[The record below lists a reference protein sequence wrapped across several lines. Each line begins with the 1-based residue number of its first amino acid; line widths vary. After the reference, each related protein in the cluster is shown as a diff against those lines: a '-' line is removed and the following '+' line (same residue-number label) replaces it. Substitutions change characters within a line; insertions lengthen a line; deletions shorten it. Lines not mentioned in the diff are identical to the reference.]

1 VKHLRACVGLIE
13 SERETLGNSYPDHGY
28 LAVRPDTLTR
38 RFNRIVD
45 RAGVRRIRPH
55 DVRPYATLAID
66 AGVDPKMLSDRMGH
80 ANTAITLQT
89 YTHHSTGKDRDLAR
103 SVSEVIEKALDL
115 AGSQ

>member
-1 VKHLRACVGLIE
+1 MRNAWQDRTDQAAIRRVG
-13 SERETLGNSYPDHGY
+13 TLPVTS
-28 LAVRPDTLTR
+28 LE
-38 RFNRIVD
+38 
-45 RAGVRRIRPH
+45 
-55 DVRPYATLAID
+55 

-89 YTHHSTGKDRDLAR
+89 YTHHSTGKERDLAR

>member
-1 VKHLRACVGLIE
+1 MPSTPQRRSRGVLVAYLPVH
-13 SERETLGNSYPDHGY
+13 ERP
-28 LAVRPDTLTR
+28 
-38 RFNRIVD
+38 
-45 RAGVRRIRPH
+45 RAGNVSSENAHRTNRTRTRPH
-55 DVRPYATLAID
+55 TPSADRSRSYATLAMD